1 MKLIWYLF
9 VKMYV
14 RLGFAFYFKKF
25 RIVGL
30 ENIPKKKAILFVSNH
45 QNALIDPL
53 LIASI
58 CPRELNFL
66 TRAGVF
72 GNSLVKALLSSVNML
87 PIYRMGDGLNNLHK
101 NEEIF
106 QKCYTILDKKGTILI
121 FPEGNHNIQRRI
133 RALSKGFTRIV
144 FGALER
150 NPELEIIV
158 LPIGINYSNAKKYAS
173 SVSIYFG
180 EPISVNEHKVGEE
193 INAASADLRIK
204 VSVAMKKLVTHIENQ
219 EDYDEI
225 IKSFRE
231 EDFLYPEKVNKKL
244 STMKEFVPRSEEI
257 DNSFNFLTPIVKIN
271 SFFPLLIW
279 KYVYPKIDEEEFI
292 ATFKFSIGITAFPF
306 FYLLQGWLIHLLLGN
321 NYAISYV
328 LFSFLSVYLFTKSK

>member
-1 MKLIWYLF
+1 
-9 VKMYV
+9 MYV
-14 RLGFAFYFKKF
+14 RLGFVFYFKKI
-25 RIVGL
+25 RVVGL

-53 LIASI
+53 LIATL

-66 TRAGVF
+66 TRAGIF
-72 GNSLVKALLSSVNML
+72 GNSLIKALLSSVNML
-87 PIYRMGDGLNNLHK
+87 PIYRMGDGLTNLHK

-106 QKCYTILDKKGTILI
+106 QKCYKILDKKGTILI
-121 FPEGNHNIQRRI
+121 FSEGNHNIQRRV

-150 NPELEIIV
+150 NPELEIVV

-173 SVSIYFG
+173 SVSIYYG
-180 EPISVNEHKVGEE
+180 EPISVNELKLGKEVNE
-193 INAASADLRIK
+193 ASAELRIK
-204 VSVAMKKLVTHIENQ
+204 ASAAMKKLVTHIENQ
-219 EDYDEI
+219 EDYDQI

-244 STMKEFVPRSEEI
+244 NTIKEFVPRSEEI
-257 DNSFNFLTPIVKIN
+257 DNSFNFLTPIVKFN
-271 SFFPLLIW
+271 SFLPLLIW
-279 KYVYPKIDEEEFI
+279 KYVRPKIDEEEFL

-321 NYAISYV
+321 NYAISYLV
-328 LFSFLSVYLFTKSK
+328 LSFLSVFLFTKSK

>member
-1 MKLIWYLF
+1 MKIIWYLF
-9 VKMYV
+9 VKMYM
-14 RLGFAFYFKKF
+14 RLGFAFYFKKI
-25 RIVGL
+25 RVVGL

-53 LIASI
+53 LIATL

-72 GNSLVKALLSSVNML
+72 GNSLIKALLSSVNML

-106 QKCYTILDKKGTILI
+106 QKCYKILGKKGTILI
-121 FPEGNHNIQRRI
+121 FPEGNHNIQRRV

-144 FGALER
+144 FGALQR

-180 EPISVNEHKVGEE
+180 EPISVNELKVGEE

-204 VSVAMKKLVTHIENQ
+204 VSAAMKKLTTHIENQ
-219 EDYDEI
+219 VDYDQI

-244 STMKEFVPRSEEI
+244 STTKEFIPSSEELN
-257 DNSFNFLTPIVKIN
+257 NSFNFLTPIVKIN

-292 ATFKFSIGITAFPF
+292 STFKFSIGITTFPF

-321 NYAISYV
+321 SYAISY
-328 LFSFLSVYLFTKSK
+328 LIFSFLSVYLFTKSK

>member
-1 MKLIWYLF
+1 MKIIWYHF
-9 VKMYV
+9 VKMYM
-14 RLGFAFYFKKF
+14 RLGFAFYFKKI
-25 RIVGL
+25 RVVGV

-53 LIASI
+53 LIATL

-72 GNSLVKALLSSVNML
+72 GNSLIKALLSSVNML
-87 PIYRMGDGLNNLHK
+87 PIYRMGDGLTNLHK

-106 QKCYTILDKKGTILI
+106 QKCYNILGKKGTILI
-121 FPEGNHNIQRRI
+121 FPEGNHNIQRKV

-144 FGALER
+144 FGALQR
-150 NPELEIIV
+150 HPELEIMV

-173 SVSIYFG
+173 SVSVYFG
-180 EPISVNEHKVGEE
+180 EPIPVDELKVGEE
-193 INAASADLRIK
+193 INAASAELRIK
-204 VSVAMKKLVTHIENQ
+204 VSAAMKKLTSHIENQ
-219 EDYDEI
+219 KDYDQI
-225 IKSFRE
+225 IKSFKE
-231 EDFLYPEKVNKKL
+231 EDFLYPEKVNEKL
-244 STMKEFVPRSEEI
+244 STTKEFIPRSEEL
-257 DNSFNFLTPIVKIN
+257 NNPFNFLTPIVKIN

-292 ATFKFSIGITAFPF
+292 STFKFSIGITVFPF

-321 NYAISYV
+321 NYAISY
-328 LFSFLSVYLFTKSK
+328 LIFSFLSVFLFTKSK

>member
-1 MKLIWYLF
+1 
-9 VKMYV
+9 MYM
-14 RLGFAFYFKKF
+14 RLGFAFYFKKI
-25 RIVGL
+25 RVVGL

-53 LIASI
+53 LIASL

-72 GNSLVKALLSSVNML
+72 GNSFIKALLSSINML
-87 PIYRMGDGLNNLHK
+87 PIYRIGDGLTNLHK

-106 QKCYTILDKKGTILI
+106 QKCYKILGEKGTILI
-121 FPEGNHNIQRRI
+121 FPEGNHNIRRRI

-180 EPISVNEHKVGEE
+180 EPISVNELKKKKKV
-193 INAASADLRIK
+193 NAASADLKIK
-204 VSVAMKKLVTHIENQ
+204 VGEKIKKLVSHIENQ
-219 EDYDEI
+219 DDYDDI

-231 EDFLYPEKVNKKL
+231 DDFLYPEKVNKKL
-244 STMKEFVPRSEEI
+244 SILKEFVPRPDEI
-257 DNSFNFLTPIVKIN
+257 NNSFNFLTPIVKIN
-271 SFFPLLIW
+271 SFLPLLIW
-279 KYVYPKIDEEEFI
+279 KYVFPKIDEEEFI
-292 ATFKFSIGITAFPF
+292 ATFKFLIGITAFPF
-306 FYLLQGWLIHLLLGN
+306 FYLLQSWLIHLLLGN
-321 NYAISYV
+321 NFAISY
-328 LFSFLSVYLFTKSK
+328 LLLSFLSFYLFTKSK